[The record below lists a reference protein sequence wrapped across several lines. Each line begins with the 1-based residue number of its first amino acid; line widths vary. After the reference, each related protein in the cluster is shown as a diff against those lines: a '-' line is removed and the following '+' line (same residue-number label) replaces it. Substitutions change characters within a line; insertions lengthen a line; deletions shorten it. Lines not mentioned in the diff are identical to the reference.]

1 MESREI
7 KIPDFLRRENEKPL
21 SKENETFLRLC
32 DEGDSRSANDESGV
46 QPVVRLKESA

>member
-1 MESREI
+1 MDNEET
-7 KIPDFLRRENEKPL
+7 KILDFLRIENAKPL